1 MKQCITTSKHC
12 LGRDTRE
19 LSTQCNIQLCCRD
32 EIKEEKEI
40 VQNIIDTIDYCSRDI
55 SGLLRISSKF
65 SYGSTVINSNKDECL
80 AEVLSV
86 VRRFSLLMYEFQDKI
101 IHDSTIGDLSFSFI
115 SELQRWFA
123 HQFLDTTDPTIFP
136 VQRESI
142 LSDINTIEMALGVCL
157 IQNTH
162 DSLDDL
168 FF

>member
-1 MKQCITTSKHC
+1 MKQCIKAPNIC
-12 LGRDTRE
+12 LGRDSRE
-19 LSTQCNIQLCCRD
+19 LSTRCNIQLCCRD

-65 SYGSTVINSNKDECL
+65 SYGSTVINSNKDEGL

-86 VRRFSLLMYEFQDKI
+86 VRRFSLLIYEFQDKI
-101 IHDSTIGDLSFSFI
+101 IHDSIIGDLSFSFI
-115 SELQRWFA
+115 SELQRWFEY
-123 HQFLDTTDPTIFP
+123 QFLNTTSSTNFP
-136 VQRESI
+136 VQRASI
-142 LSDINTIEMALGVCL
+142 LSDINTIEMALGVC
-157 IQNTH
+157 IIEDNT